1 MSKLVVTGGSGLV
14 GTRLLPA
21 LLARQAQVVV
31 LGRRAPDPRLPSG
44 VTSALWTPEQQGSWH
59 EHIDGAD
66 AVIHLAGEP
75 VLAGRWTEAHKARVR
90 ESRVASTRLIVEAMR
105 AAKKKPSVFLCAS
118 AVGYYGARDSS
129 EEVDEESSSGDDF
142 LARVVRDWEAEAEA
156 ASALGVR
163 VVRLRIGLVLSK
175 NGGMLEKMV
184 PAFRM
189 FVGGPVGAG
198 HQMLPWVHI
207 EDVVGLILFALDHP
221 ETRGP
226 LNVTAPAPV
235 SMNDFSRQLGQALH
249 RPSFFRVPSALLKVA
264 LGEASEPMLSGQR
277 ALPRA
282 ALRLGYSF
290 RFPALAGALEDLF
303 QGAP

>member
-1 MSKLVVTGGSGLV
+1 
-14 GTRLLPA
+14 
-21 LLARQAQVVV
+21 
-31 LGRRAPDPRLPSG
+31 
-44 VTSALWTPEQQGSWH
+44 
-59 EHIDGAD
+59 
-66 AVIHLAGEP
+66 
-75 VLAGRWTEAHKARVR
+75 
-90 ESRVASTRLIVEAMR
+90 
-105 AAKKKPSVFLCAS
+105 
-118 AVGYYGARDSS
+118 
-129 EEVDEESSSGDDF
+129 
-142 LARVVRDWEAEAEA
+142 
-156 ASALGVR
+156 VR

-198 HQMLPWVHI
+198 HQILPWVHI
-207 EDVVGLILFALDHP
+207 EDVVGLILFALDHI
-221 ETRGP
+221 ETQGP

-235 SMNDFSRQLGQALH
+235 SI
-249 RPSFFRVPSALLKVA
+249 
-264 LGEASEPMLSGQR
+264 GEASEPMLSGQR